1 MGRSENVRAF
11 ARPARHWRRLTAVAA
26 AVLLGC
32 LAVQAVAAGG
42 PAPKTEAEVVR
53 KYHAKVERRLEPRFR
68 FAGVAWPPQHA
79 ALLALKETRRLELWA
94 QQDGEWRFIRE
105 YRIKGY
111 SGTLGPKLAEGD
123 KQVPEGFYR
132 IKRLNPNSGFHLS
145 MELDFPNRFDR
156 EQAKREGRREPG
168 TDIYIH
174 GRNVSTGCIALGDNA
189 IEELFVLTSLIGK
202 ENVSVVITPRDF
214 RIHPVAP
221 VKEGLPSWAT
231 TLYGMLAD
239 GMQQFPLEQK

>member
-1 MGRSENVRAF
+1 MGKSETLRTSDGK
-11 ARPARHWRRLTAVAA
+11 HWRWLAVVTA
-26 AVLLGC
+26 AVLLCG
-32 LAVQAVAAGG
+32 LTVQAFAGSSV
-42 PAPKTEAEVVR
+42 PKTEAGVVK
-53 KYHAKVERRLEPRFR
+53 KYRAKVDRRLEPRFR
-68 FAGVAWPPQHA
+68 FAGVNWPPEHVV
-79 ALLALKETRRLELWA
+79 LLTLKETRRLELWA
-94 QQDGEWRFIRE
+94 EQDHEWRFIRE

-123 KQVPEGFYR
+123 RQVPEGFYR

-214 RIHPVAP
+214 RIHPVEP
-221 VKEGLPSWAT
+221 IKEGLPSWAP
-231 TLYGMLAD
+231 TLYDMLAD
-239 GMQQFPLEQK
+239 GMRQFPLEQK